1 MVRGG
6 GVGTGLGVGAGFW
19 DWEIPHP
26 FTRLLVKPR
35 SFLKVFT
42 ACVGRNR
49 QTENGILSDNFYNEV
64 QLENQY
70 FFSIYLSIHL
80 SEKFIG

>member
-42 ACVGRNR
+42 ACLRNLLADRVSGETSDWLQVG
-49 QTENGILSDNFYNEV
+49 QMCS
-64 QLENQY
+64 
-70 FFSIYLSIHL
+70 
-80 SEKFIG
+80 SESSKAVRIQSSQ